1 MKKTVM
7 RLILISLLL
16 MLYCADANC
25 QEIPADT
32 TGNNKPFVAYIMYDG
47 YDTTYNYDLSE
58 VVIFPEKEFKNKR
71 EQIRYNKLM
80 RNVKKVYPLAR
91 TAGDLLDFYAPI
103 LDTLPT
109 KKARDEYFDI
119 IEDSLWVQYGAT
131 LKKYTMSQGAILIK
145 LIDRECQRSSYQV
158 IKDFRGSFSA
168 FFYQTFARLWGYNL
182 KEEYNSEGDD
192 KDIEEIVVMIEK
204 GYI

>member
-1 MKKTVM
+1 M

-16 MLYCADANC
+16 MLYSIHHANC
-25 QEIPADT
+25 QEIPVDT
-32 TGNNKPFVAYIMYDG
+32 IENNKPFVTHIMYDG

-58 VVIFPEKEFKNKR
+58 VVIIPQKEFKNNR
-71 EQIRYNKLM
+71 EKIRYNKLM
-80 RNVKKVYPLAR
+80 RNVKKVYPLAK

-131 LKKYTMSQGAILIK
+131 LKKFTMSQGAILIK

-192 KDIEEIVVMIEK
+192 KDIEDIVVMIEK

>member
-1 MKKTVM
+1 M

-16 MLYCADANC
+16 MLYSIHHVNC
-25 QEIPADT
+25 QEIPVDT
-32 TGNNKPFVAYIMYDG
+32 IENNKPFVTYIMYDG

-58 VVIFPEKEFKNKR
+58 VVIIPQKEFKNNR
-71 EQIRYNKLM
+71 EKIRYNKLM

-131 LKKYTMSQGAILIK
+131 LKKFTMSQGAILIK